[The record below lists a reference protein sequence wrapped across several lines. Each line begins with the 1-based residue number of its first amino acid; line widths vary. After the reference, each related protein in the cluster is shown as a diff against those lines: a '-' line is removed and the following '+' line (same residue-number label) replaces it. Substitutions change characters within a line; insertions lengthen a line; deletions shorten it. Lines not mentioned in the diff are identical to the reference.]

1 MLFNDYKNVKTIVFS
16 ELSKSEKMKYFQF
29 LLENDINFTRDES
42 GSYTALVKIL
52 NPNFYGETAT
62 GNTLQN
68 NVNTKN
74 RFEDVKT
81 TQEEPKQRNSP
92 QKIRN
97 KLKVTEVKAPK
108 SEKKLLANYSQMFN
122 SNYKVFFKALSP
134 LVGVRGKKIN
144 LYQLRYYV
152 EEIYSIRFIKDTS
165 TLKSQ
170 MGKNSEGINDSF
182 PMFVV
187 EFLINKYVKKPYVDQ
202 NALDLLLSV
211 DYFKREYKDIEIFAK
226 FLNEEYN
233 SDDLIFFL
241 FVRSSIEKELKF
253 MFIEKSKEEIK
264 LQSIE
269 DKESIDTEIY
279 VNVKTCVKSKIF

>member
-1 MLFNDYKNVKTIVFS
+1 
-16 ELSKSEKMKYFQF
+16 MKYFQF

-42 GSYTALVKIL
+42 GSYTALVKVL
-52 NPNFYGETAT
+52 NPNFYAETGT

-74 RFEDVKT
+74 RFEDVKS
-81 TQEEPKQRNSP
+81 TQDEPKPRSSS
-92 QKIRN
+92 QKMRS
-97 KLKVTEVKAPK
+97 KLKETEVKVQK
-108 SEKKLLANYSQMFN
+108 SEKKLLVNYSEMFN
-122 SNYKVFFKALSP
+122 SNYKVFFKTLSP

-144 LYQLRYYV
+144 LYQLRYYI

-170 MGKNSEGINDSF
+170 MGKNSEVINDSF

-211 DYFKREYKDIEIFAK
+211 DHFRRDYKDIEIFAK

-233 SDDLIFFL
+233 TDDLIFFL

-253 MFIEKSKEEIK
+253 MFIEKSKDEIK
-264 LQSIE
+264 LQGIE

-279 VNVKTCVKSKIF
+279 VNVKTCVKSKIS